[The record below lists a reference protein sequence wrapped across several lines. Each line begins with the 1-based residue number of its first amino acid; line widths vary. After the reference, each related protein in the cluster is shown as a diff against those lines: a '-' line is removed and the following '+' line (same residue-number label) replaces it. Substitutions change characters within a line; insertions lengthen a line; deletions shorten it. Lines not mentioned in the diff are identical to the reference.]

1 LKLLAL
7 PNVPRRFEGNFVDGK
22 LNGMGAFYARDGTR
36 YEGEFKDNKRH
47 GRGVLT
53 TPEVRISKQ
62 IQAQVQVQ
70 KPV

>member
-1 LKLLAL
+1 M
-7 PNVPRRFEGNFVDGK
+7 DGK

>member
-1 LKLLAL
+1 MD
-7 PNVPRRFEGNFVDGK
+7 GN